1 EALNEKAERFAKCTE
16 QICCSLIDETLTSN
30 VAQLAEDVLED
41 ELERIHKFIKRWR
54 DVVAIRRQLKRQM
67 RSFPAAPCCV
77 DPRFKLRALAPSAPA
92 PPSMADLAR
101 GLVNLGNGGVL
112 AVSSTRLLKMRH
124 GAIHQMRVHS
134 FYQQLLEE
142 TAWKPLDL
150 PALAMENIP
159 NLTDRIFWKALLL
172 LPSDHEREASL
183 ADRVLSDW
191 LMVKLGGDAES
202 EEQTDGSLK
211 TLCVSNSLQESGQRI
226 YKVHVTVKASRGPL
240 TEAVL
245 SGAEE
250 CCELHGTRAI
260 IMLLPALADMELGQ
274 EDQDVPLLSALLQ
287 LKQLQQINSWNC
299 PLPLVVLVPWHRGA
313 ADARRVE
320 EALLLHTLLEEELI
334 SDYMLVFIPDST
346 SDLQGSKQLT
356 QAIRW
361 LLGRSPPPPPLSCKT
376 LVQLIEASLSQ
387 EFCPRV
393 YSNRQNRAA
402 ARLPGQDAAPVVQ
415 LYNAV
420 LAHVAHGVSSQDLC
434 ALSWPPAEFSQPET
448 REFVPHLG
456 WNSAQQLSWLQEV
469 ILSLQLPEWEEIPAA
484 DSWSDLCSFIFRY
497 AAEIPTSRHSQP
509 LLMSR
514 LENLLERVRL
524 KAQRTQPPISSITAE
539 NIDLEVQSVCAAYRQ
554 IPWDDVVLIFID
566 HKLKDWQPSGPP
578 PCQDAVTEDGE
589 ILVYFPTGSL
599 DGFKPPAEWT
609 QAVEKTHTEKQQ
621 QERDGA
627 TQAPCAPLPAPSL
640 KRKLVNSWVEAPK
653 EPMLHLDITH
663 TPTAEELLAH
673 RVLQSLEEEKA
684 ESKRSLEQL
693 QRWLDG
699 DPLDHL
705 STPLFIPSSTL
716 LSSPTTR
723 KVAPSGRTKGSAA
736 TMQKPELDER
746 VDGPSWSKPP
756 PVPLARRL
764 KDLERQIVAGRE
776 EELACR
782 LKLSGLLSIVDD

>member
-1 EALNEKAERFAKCTE
+1 MTMDYLVTQIMDQGLDNHRDWYDFVWNRTRGIRKDITQQRLCCPHTVSLIEKCTRFHVHCAHHLCEERLSSFDAKINNENMTKCLQSLKEMYEDLATQQTFCPREAEFRQYNVLLKLNDGDILREVQQFRDEVRKSPEVKFAVQAFAAVSSNNFVRFFKLVKGASYLSSCLLHRYFNQVRSKALKALNMAHTVGPRSTPFPVDDIVRMLMFRSAAEATDFILQYGLNVNDGMVDLSRTAFQEPELSLSLKRSEVILAKKTTLIGQVVNGGPLPNPPQHIPVCSFDSQNKYRGDGPLAEPSFSYAKGLESSVQVEVLVGEVLEQMLKELSASEIKLEQERVAEEKRRLEEAREALNEKAERFAKCTE

-30 VAQLAEDVLED
+30 IAHLAEDVLED
-41 ELERIHKFIKRWR
+41 ELERIHKFIKRLKLPESKSCFSRSVTVSVGTTRWR

-112 AVSSTRLLKMRH
+112 AVSSTR
-124 GAIHQMRVHS
+124 
-134 FYQQLLEE
+134 E

-183 ADRVLSDW
+183 ADS
-191 LMVKLGGDAES
+191 
-202 EEQTDGSLK
+202 
-211 TLCVSNSLQESGQRI
+211 
-226 YKVHVTVKASRGPL
+226 P
-240 TEAVL
+240 
-245 SGAEE
+245 
-250 CCELHGTRAI
+250 
-260 IMLLPALADMELGQ
+260 
-274 EDQDVPLLSALLQ
+274 
-287 LKQLQQINSWNC
+287 
-299 PLPLVVLVPWHRGA
+299 
-313 ADARRVE
+313 
-320 EALLLHTLLEEELI
+320 LLEEELI

-361 LLGRSPPPPPLSCKT
+361 LLGRSPPPPPLSCQT

-484 DSWSDLCSFIFRY
+484 GR
-497 AAEIPTSRHSQP
+497 R
-509 LLMSR
+509 
-514 LENLLERVRL
+514 
-524 KAQRTQPPISSITAE
+524 
-539 NIDLEVQSVCAAYRQ
+539 
-554 IPWDDVVLIFID
+554 
-566 HKLKDWQPSGPP
+566 
-578 PCQDAVTEDGE
+578 
-589 ILVYFPTGSL
+589 
-599 DGFKPPAEWT
+599 PA
-609 QAVEKTHTEKQQ
+609 KI
-621 QERDGA
+621 G
-627 TQAPCAPLPAPSL
+627 
-640 KRKLVNSWVEAPK
+640 N
-653 EPMLHLDITH
+653 
-663 TPTAEELLAH
+663 
-673 RVLQSLEEEKA
+673 
-684 ESKRSLEQL
+684 
-693 QRWLDG
+693 
-699 DPLDHL
+699 
-705 STPLFIPSSTL
+705 
-716 LSSPTTR
+716 
-723 KVAPSGRTKGSAA
+723 
-736 TMQKPELDER
+736 
-746 VDGPSWSKPP
+746 
-756 PVPLARRL
+756 
-764 KDLERQIVAGRE
+764 
-776 EELACR
+776 
-782 LKLSGLLSIVDD
+782 